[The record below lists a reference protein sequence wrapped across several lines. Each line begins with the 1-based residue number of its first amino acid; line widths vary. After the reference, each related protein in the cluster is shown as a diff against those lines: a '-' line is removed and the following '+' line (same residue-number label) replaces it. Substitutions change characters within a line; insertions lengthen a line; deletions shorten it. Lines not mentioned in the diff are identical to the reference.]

1 MANPGPERLL
11 ELLDVRLEAFAM
23 CEIDRNC
30 ALACPPL
37 GSMLVH
43 FVLEG
48 EGAVECEYGRYQ
60 LRRGDVLI
68 VPRNLPKRIEGPAP
82 ILSVVDVDE
91 GCPLAL
97 GLVKFRASAS
107 GVPGLVL
114 GCASVSVGVGGA
126 SGLFDNLDRP
136 LLEECG
142 GGPLPLLFEA
152 IAVELRRPGP
162 GTKPMVEA
170 LMKQIL
176 VAAIRSHLARRTLDS
191 PLHPLLSNL
200 QLGRAVAAIVARPA
214 DPHSVASL
222 AALAGMSRSSFNRQF
237 STGYGRTPMDFV
249 QSVRLRAAARML
261 DGSDLPVKSVAAAV
275 GYASRSHFSRAFTA
289 RFGDDPSRYRN
300 SRELREPAPL
310 EAALPPLQEADPH
323 R

>member
-1 MANPGPERLL
+1 MPNPVPEKLL

-48 EGAVECEYGRYQ
+48 EGAVECEHGRYE
-60 LRRGDVLI
+60 LRPGRVLV
-68 VPRNLPKRIEGPAP
+68 VPRNRAKRIEGPAP

-91 GCPLAL
+91 GCPLAP
-97 GLVKFRASAS
+97 GIVKFCASAS
-107 GVPGLVL
+107 GAPGLVL
-114 GCASVSVGVGGA
+114 GCGSLSVGVGGA
-126 SGLFDNLDRP
+126 PGLFDNFDRP
-136 LLEECG
+136 ILEECG
-142 GGPLPLLFEA
+142 GGPLPLLFQA
-152 IAVELRRPGP
+152 IAVEIRRPGA

-176 VAAIRSHLARRTLDS
+176 VAALRSHLARRAGDS
-191 PLHPLLSNL
+191 PLHPILSNS
-200 QLGRAVAAIVARPA
+200 QLGRAIGAILTRPA

-237 STGYGRTPMDFV
+237 SASYGCTPMELV
-249 QSVRLRAAARML
+249 QIVRLRAAARML
-261 DGSDLPVKSVAAAV
+261 AGSALPVKSIAAAV

-289 RFGDDPSRYRN
+289 HFGDDPSRYRN
-300 SRELREPAPL
+300 SRELPEPVPFEATLAPL
-310 EAALPPLQEADPH
+310 QDADTH